1 MSFVHPSWLLLLLI
15 LPMILLGAILT
26 TRTSNKAWQQL
37 VAARLR
43 KQLVKEGST
52 TRRWIALVM
61 GLLGC
66 ALLIIVL
73 ARPYG
78 GETSTTE
85 QIRSR
90 NILIAIDTS
99 RSMLVEDVAPNRI
112 SHAKAMALELV
123 QIFPNDRIGVIA
135 FSGAA
140 VSMAPLTIDHTAVHE
155 TISQLDT
162 NVIPSGGSDLAAA
175 VELAIKTFEKSDKQ
189 SNALII
195 ISDGEDHSEKIQFA
209 GSEIRDAGTA
219 VCTIGVGSAEGGM
232 IPDLRTLDGKF
243 RDIKGDTVY
252 SKLNSSALEQLAN
265 AGAGSYVAASSG
277 ADHTIR
283 RALASLE
290 RTQESGRVI
299 DIPNETY
306 QWFLCPAIV
315 LLILSVLIRSN
326 LFTAKLPTLTT
337 ASALLAL
344 LTLLLAGSPHLQA
357 ASTME
362 RAADA
367 YQMHDYHGAIELFS
381 EALAEAQAESDTRQ
395 QHIIE
400 FSQGSAAYRLG
411 RWDVASRY
419 FSRALLSDDDKLQE
433 KAHYNLGNT
442 LVQWGWTTLDLPPS
456 SGTENIFLESMRQL
470 YADPASQQTQAPAA
484 QAGQA
489 GQTDQAAQ
497 APKLTAADVAKI
509 KTNWQD
515 AISHYQASLVVNT
528 DNTEAE
534 DNLREVEKMLEQLKQ
549 AQEQA
554 KQEAKQKKE
563 DQNKKEQ
570 GDQGDQE
577 NKQEGE
583 GDGDKKD
590 SDQEGEKDDGN
601 KGDGDDSDQQD
612 SQADNQNNPQSGNPE
627 DSGEEQAAEPN
638 PEETKEEFAA
648 RILKEQSD
656 AEVRPVRRRLM
667 QLRRPE
673 KDW

>member
-26 TRTSNKAWQQL
+26 TRASNKAWQQL

-52 TRRWIALVM
+52 TRRWVALIM

-78 GETSTTE
+78 DQTSTTE
-85 QIRSR
+85 QISSR
-90 NILIAIDTS
+90 NLLIAIDTS

-123 QIFPNDRIGVIA
+123 QTFPNDRIGVIA

-175 VELAIKTFEKSDKQ
+175 VELAIETFKKSDKQ

-232 IPDLRTLDGKF
+232 IPDLRNLDGKF
-243 RDIKGDTVY
+243 RDIKGNTVH

-326 LFTAKLPTLTT
+326 LFTRKLPTLTT
-337 ASALLAL
+337 ASALLTL
-344 LTLLLAGSPHLQA
+344 ILTGSPHLQA

-381 EALAEAQAESDTRQ
+381 EALAEAQAESDTRY

-400 FSQGSAAYRLG
+400 FSQGSAAYRLS

-456 SGTENIFLESMRQL
+456 SDTENVFLESMRQL

-484 QAGQA
+484 QA
-489 GQTDQAAQ
+489 TQAAQ

-515 AISHYQASLVVNT
+515 AISHYQASLMVNA
-528 DNTEAE
+528 DNTEAK

-554 KQEAKQKKE
+554 KQEAEQKKE
-563 DQNKKEQ
+563 DQNKKDQ

-577 NKQEGE
+577 NKQDGE

-590 SDQEGEKDDGN
+590 SDQEGEKNDKN
-601 KGDGDDSDQQD
+601 KSDGDDSDQQD
-612 SQADNQNNPQSGNPE
+612 NQADNQNNPQSGNPE
-627 DSGEEQAAEPN
+627 DGGEEQTAEPN